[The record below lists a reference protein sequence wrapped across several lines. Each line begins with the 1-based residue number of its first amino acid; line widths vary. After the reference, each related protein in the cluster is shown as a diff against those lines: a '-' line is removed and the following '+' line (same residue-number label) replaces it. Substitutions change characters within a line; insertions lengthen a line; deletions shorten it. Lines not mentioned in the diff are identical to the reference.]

1 MIDPG
6 DEHQE
11 RDILERLDIY
21 WPGMGEMANL
31 ERREAARQIRVL
43 RDEVRKLR
51 NVLPAH
57 IERILSARSG

>member
-1 MIDPG
+1 
-6 DEHQE
+6 
-11 RDILERLDIY
+11 
-21 WPGMGEMANL
+21 MANL

-57 IERILSARSG
+57 IERILYESSG